1 MLGGV
6 QFETGGV
13 GPVPYLN
20 ILGGTS
26 QKKHPVDEGGVQRSR
41 GKCQVS
47 SLSCALLYTSF
58 IKDIGPYR
66 GRIGACRIATL
77 RVGSGRKSTGDQ
89 FSYTVNLKLIT

>member
-26 QKKHPVDEGGVQRSR
+26 QKKHPVSIYLLLVHPTVIQVKTGGEISTSSSSESSVQTAMSP
-41 GKCQVS
+41 S
-47 SLSCALLYTSF
+47 
-58 IKDIGPYR
+58 
-66 GRIGACRIATL
+66 
-77 RVGSGRKSTGDQ
+77 
-89 FSYTVNLKLIT
+89 

>member
-26 QKKHPVDEGGVQRSR
+26 QKNHPVGQAIVPTEFGLEV
-41 GKCQVS
+41 VV
-47 SLSCALLYTSF
+47 
-58 IKDIGPYR
+58 P
-66 GRIGACRIATL
+66 
-77 RVGSGRKSTGDQ
+77 
-89 FSYTVNLKLIT
+89 

>member
-26 QKKHPVDEGGVQRSR
+26 QKNHPVSR
-41 GKCQVS
+41 I
-47 SLSCALLYTSF
+47 LALARKILVLF
-58 IKDIGPYR
+58 I
-66 GRIGACRIATL
+66 
-77 RVGSGRKSTGDQ
+77 VSGRQ
-89 FSYTVNLKLIT
+89 LKCGQSQAWEPRKLEHGKMGAL

>member
-26 QKKHPVDEGGVQRSR
+26 QKKHPVEAVEKKHGD
-41 GKCQVS
+41 
-47 SLSCALLYTSF
+47 LTNITS
-58 IKDIGPYR
+58 
-66 GRIGACRIATL
+66 
-77 RVGSGRKSTGDQ
+77 V
-89 FSYTVNLKLIT
+89 

>member
-26 QKKHPVDEGGVQRSR
+26 QKKHPVYGAGYTWLYM
-41 GKCQVS
+41 VS
-47 SLSCALLYTSF
+47 YLCFLCFCVIIAYSFLSQMVMKFENFLGLL
-58 IKDIGPYR
+58 
-66 GRIGACRIATL
+66 L
-77 RVGSGRKSTGDQ
+77 E
-89 FSYTVNLKLIT
+89 

>member
-26 QKKHPVDEGGVQRSR
+26 QKKHPVVAVLPHLLNLGVFKSKIDSMVDCVPRYRLHQVV
-41 GKCQVS
+41 VS
-47 SLSCALLYTSF
+47 S
-58 IKDIGPYR
+58 
-66 GRIGACRIATL
+66 
-77 RVGSGRKSTGDQ
+77 
-89 FSYTVNLKLIT
+89 